1 MRKVLIPI
9 FISLAVLSSF
19 AQSNA
24 GTSAPSQAA
33 ASDYQAGTIMEVKP
47 HPVEDGNNASVTRY
61 DVSVRVVNTDY
72 VVLYTPRYGGNTVE
86 YKRGMGVP
94 VLVGID
100 TLTVRDLLGN
110 KVEAPIISRKTL
122 PAQRLP

>member
-9 FISLAVLSSF
+9 FICLAVPSSF

-24 GTSAPSQAA
+24 GTSTASQAA
-33 ASDYQAGTIMEVKP
+33 ASGYQAGTIMEVKP
-47 HPVEDGNNASVTRY
+47 HQAEDGNNASVTRY

-72 VVLYTPRYGGNTVE
+72 VVLYTPRYGGSAIE
-86 YKRGMGVP
+86 YKTGMGIP
-94 VLVGID
+94 VLVGSD

-110 KVEAPIISRKTL
+110 RVEAPIISRKAV
-122 PAQRLP
+122 PVQRVP

>member
-9 FISLAVLSSF
+9 FISLAVLSSV

-24 GTSAPSQAA
+24 GTSTPSA
-33 ASDYQAGTIMEVKP
+33 ASDYQAGTIMEVKA

-86 YKRGMGVP
+86 YKTGMGVP
-94 VLVGID
+94 VLVGVD
-100 TLTVRDLLGN
+100 TLTIRDLLGN
-110 KVEAPIISRKTL
+110 KLEAPIISRKTL
-122 PAQRLP
+122 PLHRVP